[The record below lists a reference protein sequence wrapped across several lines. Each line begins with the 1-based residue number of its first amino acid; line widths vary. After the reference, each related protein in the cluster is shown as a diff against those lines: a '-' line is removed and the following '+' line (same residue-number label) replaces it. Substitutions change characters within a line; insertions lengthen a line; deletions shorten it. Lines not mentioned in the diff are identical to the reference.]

1 MNSDDAELSR
11 ALDEARRRLAELES
25 VDAYRR
31 VQLSSAHHTLDLLK
45 RHRHRGRVP
54 MWEEAPRAAFRL
66 LALSLGSA
74 ALIAGA
80 SALDSTLGGAAIV
93 LSFALL
99 IIEGAR

>member
-1 MNSDDAELSR
+1 
-11 ALDEARRRLAELES
+11 
-25 VDAYRR
+25 
-31 VQLSSAHHTLDLLK
+31 
-45 RHRHRGRVP
+45 

-80 SALDSTLGGAAIV
+80 SALDATLGGAAIV

>member
-1 MNSDDAELSR
+1 VNSDDVELSR
-11 ALDEARRRLAELES
+11 TLDEARRHLAELEALDS
-25 VDAYRR
+25 HRR
-31 VQLSSAHHTLDLLK
+31 AQLAKAHHTLDLLK

-74 ALIAGA
+74 ALTAGA